1 MDLYNLTAYD
11 RFKERKFDL
20 GVFQDLRSAI
30 DTIKGFDANVWKI
43 VLDEEALEN
52 TKSFEELERNARVKV
67 DYPVLDIVLH

>member
-20 GVFQDLRSAI
+20 GIFQDLRSAI

-43 VLDEEALEN
+43 IIDEEALEN
-52 TKSFEELERNARVKV
+52 TQTFEELEKSVRIKI
-67 DYPVLDIVLH
+67 DYPVLEMI

>member
-20 GVFQDLRSAI
+20 GVFQDLKSAI

-43 VLDEEALEN
+43 IIDEEALEN
-52 TKSFEELERNARVKV
+52 TQTFEELEKSARVKI
-67 DYPVLDIVLH
+67 DYPVLEMI

>member
-1 MDLYNLTAYD
+1 MDLYNLIAYD
-11 RFKERKFDL
+11 KFKERKFDL

-52 TKSFEELERNARVKV
+52 TQSFKELEKSARIKV
-67 DYPVLDIVLH
+67 DYPILEMI